1 MQNKMINGQILLI
14 ICFLFYLIWWYRG
27 FRPGVSTSR
36 VKGLN
41 GVLLAITTLTGIG
54 GIFLSLSGNMPA
66 TLIISPFAIL
76 TSGIIAY
83 ILLLLVTRFL
93 FNRIMT
99 SELFLI
105 VAWTTLEVWVL
116 NCLDGAGMLSN
127 TGFWVMTTVLAAAFI
142 GSMVCYILYYRIEE
156 TTAFYT
162 AMVPLIAGIVCMVT
176 MIGLAMTCRCL
187 TPPTPGFLLHR
198 FYTCEPIPGGMVVYD
213 HDSFAW
219 AGDMMTFREYFEMT
233 GTSTHHREG
242 M

>member
-76 TSGIIAY
+76 TSGIAAY
-83 ILLLLVTRFL
+83 VVLLFVTRFL
-93 FNRIMT
+93 FNRIVT

-105 VAWTTLEVWVL
+105 VAWTMLEVWVI
-116 NCLDGAGMLSN
+116 NCLDGLGMLSN
-127 TGFWVMTTVLAAAFI
+127 TRFWVMTTMLALAFI
-142 GSMVCYILYYRIEE
+142 GSMVCYVLYYRLEE
-156 TTAFYT
+156 KTAFYV
-162 AMVPLIAGIVCMVT
+162 AMVPLIAGIISMVT
-176 MIGLAMTCRCL
+176 LVCL
-187 TPPTPGFLLHR
+187 
-198 FYTCEPIPGGMVVYD
+198 V
-213 HDSFAW
+213 
-219 AGDMMTFREYFEMT
+219 
-233 GTSTHHREG
+233 
-242 M
+242 